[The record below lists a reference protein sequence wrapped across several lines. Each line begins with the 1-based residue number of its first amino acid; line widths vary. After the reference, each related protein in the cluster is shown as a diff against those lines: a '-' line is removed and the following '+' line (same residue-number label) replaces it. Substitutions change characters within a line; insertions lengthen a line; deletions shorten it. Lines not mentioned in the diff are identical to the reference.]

1 MLTRFRD
8 FSLTR
13 KLVVALLFSI
23 LPGLLLAF
31 LSFAMLGMYQLRNNT
46 IDGLRALAEA
56 TAIHSARALHSGDSK
71 AATDALDSLR
81 LNKLVVDAEIRDKAG
96 RRAAAYR
103 FGPTAQASSADAG
116 TREIQ
121 AAEAAPDYRAARFL
135 AEYIS
140 LTRPI
145 RWESEEIGSLRVQAD
160 LGEMWDQIGYQVI
173 VLGALTLISIAMA
186 LYIGLLFRRI
196 ITEPILKLAE
206 ATQAV
211 SYSKDFSLR
220 ARGYSSNDELGT
232 LFHGFNSML
241 DEIMTRDQQ
250 LERVR
255 EGLEQ
260 QVGVRTRQFNKARK
274 AAETAN
280 LAKSQFL
287 ANMSHEIRTPMNGIL
302 GMTELLLGTRLDDKQ
317 RRFADTISHSAEAL
331 LGIINDIL
339 DFSKIE
345 AGKLELENIPF
356 DLHEVVEDV
365 AEMLAERAQKK
376 GLELACNI
384 RPGVPQRINGD
395 PGRLR
400 QILLNLVSNALK
412 FTEHGE
418 VVVEVRRVTQQGAKA
433 DPRACELHFAVT
445 DTGIG
450 IEPEIAQSLFRSF
463 TQADAS
469 TTRKYGG
476 TGLGLAISKQLVE
489 MMGGEIGLSSER
501 GKGSRFYF
509 DIGASIAE
517 ATEPAAPTEEYQ
529 GLRVLVVDDNS
540 ANRAILH
547 DVITSW
553 GISAGTAESGAQALE
568 LLRAAARDA
577 PYQLALV
584 DTKMPGMDGLQLA
597 RAIKADKA
605 IPGLPLIMLTSILSP
620 GEPESARET
629 GIVNYLTKPVRQADL
644 RRAIA
649 GAGSASVPAAQA
661 AARDWEGQRIEARVL
676 LVEDS
681 AVNQEVAV
689 AMLKDL
695 GCDVRLAENG
705 REAVTAV
712 SRRRF
717 DVVLMDCQMP
727 EMDGFE
733 ATRAIRKREAGRKG
747 APQRVPIVALTANA
761 LGGDRA
767 RCLAAGMDDYL
778 AKPFKKEQLWS
789 TLAKWKKPTKAP
801 ADESRSAANPA
812 VAPVAEAAARTEVP
826 SAQGEEKPV
835 QATEPAPEESPVA
848 ASAALTETREDAPA
862 TEIDS
867 KALEEIRALQRTGS
881 PDLLEKIVDRF
892 LKDAPRLVQSM
903 REAAAT
909 ANGDALR
916 RAAHTLKSSS
926 ATLGAIRLAQHCREM
941 ESRARAGR
949 LADAGQWLHLIE
961 TEFALVRVAL
971 PARIAK
977 MQAATARM
985 GAQS

>member
-13 KLVVALLFSI
+13 KMVVALLFSI

-31 LSFAMLGMYQLRNNT
+31 LSFAMLGMYQLRSNT

-56 TAIHSARALHSGDSK
+56 TAIQSARALHSGDPK
-71 AATDALDSLR
+71 AAADALDTLR
-81 LNKLVVDAEIRDKAG
+81 LNKLVVDAEIRDQAG
-96 RRAAAYR
+96 RRLAAYQ
-103 FGPTAQASSADAG
+103 FGATARAATPGAG
-116 TREIQ
+116 TRELN
-121 AAEAAPDYRAARFL
+121 EAAPAADYRVAPFW
-135 AEYIS
+135 AEDIS
-140 LTRPI
+140 LYRQI

-160 LGEMWDQIGYQVI
+160 LGEMWEQIGYQVI
-173 VLGALTLISIAMA
+173 VLGALTLISIAVA
-186 LYIGLLFRRI
+186 LYIGLQFRKI

-220 ARGYSSNDELGT
+220 ARGYSTNDELGT

-280 LAKSQFL
+280 QAKSQFL

-331 LGIINDIL
+331 LAIINDIL

-376 GLELACNI
+376 EIELACNI
-384 RPGVPQRINGD
+384 RPGVPQRVYGD

-400 QILLNLVSNALK
+400 QVLLNLVSNSLK
-412 FTEHGE
+412 FTERGE
-418 VVVEVRRVTQQGAKA
+418 VVVEVERMAQSGAKA
-433 DPRACELHFAVT
+433 DLQACELHFAVT

-450 IEPEIAQSLFRSF
+450 IEPETARSLFRSF

-489 MMGGEIGLSSER
+489 MMGGEIALRSER
-501 GKGSRFYF
+501 GKGSCFYF
-509 DIGASIAE
+509 DIWTSIAE
-517 ATEPAAPTEEYQ
+517 ETAPAALAEDVK
-529 GLRVLVVDDNS
+529 GLRVLVVDDN
-540 ANRAILH
+540 ATNRAILN
-547 DVITSW
+547 DLATSW
-553 GISAGTAESGAQALE
+553 GVSVGTAESGAQALE
-568 LLRAAARDA
+568 LLRAAVRDA

-584 DTKMPGMDGLQLA
+584 DTKMPGMDGLELA
-597 RAIKADKA
+597 RAINADKA
-605 IPGLPLIMLTSILSP
+605 IPGLPIIMLTSILSP
-620 GEPESARET
+620 GEPGAARET
-629 GIVNYLTKPVRQADL
+629 GIVNYLTKPVRLADL

-649 GAGSASVPAAQA
+649 GAGSASAQVA
-661 AARDWEGQRIEARVL
+661 QVAAREWEGQRIEARIL

-733 ATRAIRKREAGRKG
+733 ATRAIRKRETARKG

-801 ADESRSAANPA
+801 AAESRPAASAAVATVPA
-812 VAPVAEAAARTEVP
+812 A
-826 SAQGEEKPV
+826 EEKPAQPAIDA
-835 QATEPAPEESPVA
+835 QAAPQTSPVA
-848 ASAALTETREDAPA
+848 ASAVLTEAREDAPA
-862 TEIDS
+862 TEIDA
-867 KALEEIRALQRTGS
+867 KALEEIRALQRTGT

-892 LKDAPRLVQSM
+892 LKDAPRLVHSM
-903 REAAAT
+903 REAVAT

-926 ATLGAIRLAQHCREM
+926 GTLGAIRLAQYCREI
-941 ESRARAGR
+941 ESRAKSGR
-949 LADAGQWLHLIE
+949 LADAGQWLSMAESEL
-961 TEFALVRVAL
+961 ALVRVAL

-977 MQAATARM
+977 MQAAPARTS
-985 GAQS
+985 AQS

>member
-1 MLTRFRD
+1 MLIQFRD

-13 KLVVALLFSI
+13 KMVVALLVSVV
-23 LPGLLLAF
+23 PGLLLAF
-31 LSFAMLGMYQLRNNT
+31 VSFVLLGMFQQRNNT
-46 IDGLRALAEA
+46 IDRLRALTE
-56 TAIHSARALHSGDSK
+56 TIAIHSARALASGDAK
-71 AATDALDSLR
+71 AASEAMYPLR
-81 LNKLVVDAEIRDKAG
+81 LNKLITDAEIRDKKGERFAVY
-96 RRAAAYR
+96 RAAPIRA
-103 FGPTAQASSADAG
+103 ASSAQGIEPPVA
-116 TREIQ
+116 Q
-121 AAEAAPDYRAARFL
+121 APDYRTAPFWAD
-135 AEYIS
+135 AIS
-140 LTRPI
+140 LQRPI
-145 RWESEEIGSLRVQAD
+145 RSETEEIGTIRMQAD
-160 LGEMWDQIGYQVI
+160 LGEMWEQIGYQVI
-173 VLGALTLISIAMA
+173 ILAALTLISVAFA
-186 LYIGLLFRRI
+186 LYIGLKFRQI
-196 ITEPILKLAE
+196 ITEPITKLAE

-220 ARGYSSNDELGT
+220 AKGYTSNDELGT

-260 QVGVRTRQFNKARK
+260 QVAVRTRQFNKARK

-280 LAKSQFL
+280 QAKSQFL

-302 GMTELLLGTRLDDKQ
+302 GMTDLLLGTPLDDKQ

-331 LGIINDIL
+331 LAIINDIL

-365 AEMLAERAQKK
+365 TEMLAERAQKK
-376 GLELACNI
+376 GLELICDVH
-384 RPGVPQRINGD
+384 PGVPQRIYGD

-400 QILLNLVSNALK
+400 QILLNLASNAVK
-412 FTEHGE
+412 FTERGE
-418 VVVEVRRVTQQGAKA
+418 VVVEVRRTAESVTKA
-433 DPRACELHFAVT
+433 DLQSCELHFAVT

-450 IEPEIAQSLFRSF
+450 IEPETARSLFRSF

-489 MMGGEIGLSSER
+489 MMGGEIGLRSER
-501 GKGSRFYF
+501 DKGSSFHF
-509 DIGASIAE
+509 AIWASLEDKTAP
-517 ATEPAAPTEEYQ
+517 ATTPSQDLQ
-529 GLRVLVVDDNS
+529 GLRVLIVEDNA
-540 ANRAILH
+540 ANRTVLH
-547 DVITSW
+547 NLVTSW
-553 GISAGTAESGAQALE
+553 GISAGVAESGTQALE
-568 LLRAAARDA
+568 LLREAGARDA

-584 DTKMPGMDGLQLA
+584 DMKMPGMDGLELA
-597 RAIKADKA
+597 RTIKTESA
-605 IPGLPLIMLTSILSP
+605 IPDLPLIMLTSILAQ
-620 GEPESARET
+620 GDADSARNT
-629 GIVNYLTKPVRQADL
+629 GIVNWVTKPVRQADL

-649 GAGSASVPAAQA
+649 GATTGSAPVAQQ
-661 AARDWEGQRIEARVL
+661 AARDWEEQRIEARVL

-695 GCDVRLAENG
+695 GCEVRLAENG

-733 ATRAIRKREAGRKG
+733 ATRAIRKREAARKG
-747 APQRVPIVALTANA
+747 PPLRVPIVALTANA

-778 AKPFKKEQLWS
+778 AKPFKKEQLWT

-801 ADESRSAANPA
+801 PAESRPAAPPAPPAAAATIRTSVPSAPKEERPAEPSIRPQVSAAANPA
-812 VAPVAEAAARTEVP
+812 GAAA
-826 SAQGEEKPV
+826 
-835 QATEPAPEESPVA
+835 ES
-848 ASAALTETREDAPA
+848 REDAPA
-862 TEIDS
+862 TEIDA

-881 PDLLEKIVDRF
+881 PDLLEKIVDRY
-892 LKDAPRLVQSM
+892 LKDAPRLLQSM

-909 ANGDALR
+909 ANGDVLR
-916 RAAHTLKSSS
+916 RAAHTLKSTS
-926 ATLGAIRLAQHCREM
+926 ATVGAIRLAQHCREI

-949 LADAGQWLHLIE
+949 LADAGQWLNLVE
-961 TEFALVRVAL
+961 NELSLVRVAL

-977 MQAATARM
+977 MQAAPSRT